1 MPEVN
6 EQTPDTEA
14 QLYEKLIGAYD
25 AEFKKWEARV
35 RKILQRFR
43 DDRVTT
49 GSGAGGSKF
58 NILWSNVTTLVPAC
72 FSRVPQPD
80 VSRRYKD
87 NDPIGRVAALLLER
101 ALEFEV
107 QHYPDY
113 REGLKQVVQDRF
125 LGGRGTAWVR
135 YEPHIE
141 PMDSVATDD
150 GPQITEDAEN
160 EGAEEQTGPAEYID
174 HECTPVD
181 YVSWDDFGHE
191 VARTWEEVNVIWR
204 RCYMGRDALVERFPD
219 VGEKI
224 PLDTRPP
231 EYKRTD
237 TKETHQA
244 VIYEI
249 WNKAKNVAVWYSKG
263 LGKII
268 DRRIPGQEGL
278 PKLEQF
284 WPCPKPL
291 YATLTNETLIPV
303 PDYSLYQDQAKTLDV
318 LATRIQEL
326 INALKIRGVHDAAVP
341 ELTRLFTEGANNN
354 LIPVKNW
361 AAFAEKSGLKGT
373 IDLVDITPF
382 AMALKECY
390 AAMDQ
395 QKQQVYEITHIAD
408 IIRGVTDPNET
419 LGAQQMKGQY
429 ASLPLRDMQKEVEQ
443 FATSLLQI
451 KAQIMCASYQD
462 DTLMR
467 YASAEQL
474 SPEDQQIIPQALQLL
489 RDKPMRNFRIEI
501 AADSMIQMDEQ
512 RERAERTEFLTAIAN
527 FLKEA
532 LPLATS
538 APEIVPLLM
547 ELLKFVVSAYKVG
560 KTMQGIIDQTADQ
573 LKQAAMQPKQPPPDP
588 AIEKAKI
595 DAQVKT
601 QQGQQDAQLE
611 QQRMAMEAQARQ
623 QEQQTQAAIEQHRNE
638 LEAQRESLKLQHEQ
652 QLEAFKASNAERLA
666 QLELSTKTQVDLIM
680 EHLRSR
686 TQIEIA
692 EIGAKTTLD
701 AAQMAA
707 AKQGAENAES

>member
-6 EQTPDTEA
+6 EQMPDSEV
-14 QLYEKLIGAYD
+14 QYYQQMLGAYE

-35 RKILQRFR
+35 RQILKRFR
-43 DDRVTT
+43 DDRATT
-49 GSGAGGSKF
+49 TSGTSGSKF

-87 NDPIGRVAALLLER
+87 NDPVGRVAALLLER
-101 ALEFEV
+101 ALEYEV

-113 REGLKQVVQDRF
+113 RESLKQVVQDRF

-141 PMDSVATDD
+141 PMDSPETDD
-150 GPQITEDAEN
+150 GLQVTDDVEN
-160 EGAEEQTGPAEYID
+160 EGAEEDQGPQEYLD
-174 HECTPVD
+174 YECTPVD
-181 YVSWDDFGHE
+181 YVAWDDFGHE
-191 VARTWEEVNVIWR
+191 VARTWQEVNVIWR
-204 RCYMGRDALVERFPD
+204 RVYMGRAALVERFPD
-219 VGEKI
+219 IGEKI

-244 VIYEI
+244 VIYEF
-249 WNKAKNVAVWYSKG
+249 WNKAKNEAVWYSKG
-263 LGKII
+263 LGKIV
-268 DRRIPGQEGL
+268 DTRKPGEQGL
-278 PKLEQF
+278 PKLEGF

-291 YATLTNETLIPV
+291 FASTTNDTLIPV

-318 LATRIQEL
+318 LATRIAEL
-326 INALKIRGVHDAAVP
+326 INALKIRGVHDAAAP

-361 AAFAEKSGLKGT
+361 AAFAEKNGLKGT
-373 IDLVDITPF
+373 LDLVDITPF

-390 AAMDQ
+390 AAMEQ
-395 QKQQVYEITHIAD
+395 QKQQVYEITHVSD
-408 IIRGVTDPNET
+408 IMRGATDPNET

-429 ASLPLRDMQKEVEQ
+429 GSLPMREMQREVEE

-451 KAQIMCASYQD
+451 KAQIICNVYAD
-462 DTLMR
+462 ATLLEISG
-467 YASAEQL
+467 AGQL
-474 SPEDQQIIPQALQLL
+474 SPEDQQMIPRALELL
-489 RDKPMRNFRIEI
+489 RNKPMRNFRIEV
-501 AADSMIQMDEQ
+501 AADSMVQMDEQ
-512 RERAERTEFLTAIAN
+512 RERAERTEFLTAIAS

-532 LPLATS
+532 LPLAQGS
-538 APEIVPLLM
+538 SEVVPMLM

-573 LKQAAMQPKQPPPDP
+573 LKKAAMQPKPQQPDP
-588 AIEKAKI
+588 AVQKAQL

-601 QQGQQDAQLE
+601 QQGQQEMQLE

-638 LEAQRESLKLQHEQ
+638 MEAQRAALQQQHEQ
-652 QLEAFKASNAERLA
+652 QLEAFKAQNEERMH
-666 QLELSTKTQVDLIM
+666 QMEMSTKAQVDLILA
-680 EHLRSR
+680 HLQHK
-686 TQIEIA
+686 TQIEVA

-707 AKQGAENAES
+707 ANAGAESDA